1 VSLGTKLG
9 LSVFLAS
16 DPGAAR
22 FAVPPAPEM
31 LEQNQNF
38 NSQQTEWSNANSR
51 RFTIFTFND
60 YQLKM
65 YSKLFKVCF

>member
-31 LEQNQNF
+31 LEQNQNY
-38 NSQQTEWSNANSR
+38 NSQQTEWRAMLTSGAL
-51 RFTIFTFND
+51 RFIPSMIIN
-60 YQLKM
+60 
-65 YSKLFKVCF
+65 